1 MTHVRRDELVDYVT
15 WEEDL
20 RPAQRPDILAAKE
33 LRRVVIGPLTFL
45 FENPDTIRA
54 LEGPLRDVVVEAY
67 RAAFSE
73 TYAVMIGVMLIAIC
87 VTRLMR
93 DPAVPASN

>member
-45 FENPDTIRA
+45 FENPDTIRQEMMA
-54 LEGPLRDVVVEAY
+54 EQEAGGT
-67 RAAFSE
+67 RAPPNRA
-73 TYAVMIGVMLIAIC
+73 
-87 VTRLMR
+87 MR
-93 DPAVPASN
+93 RQAAKRKKKAAGGSKGFAR